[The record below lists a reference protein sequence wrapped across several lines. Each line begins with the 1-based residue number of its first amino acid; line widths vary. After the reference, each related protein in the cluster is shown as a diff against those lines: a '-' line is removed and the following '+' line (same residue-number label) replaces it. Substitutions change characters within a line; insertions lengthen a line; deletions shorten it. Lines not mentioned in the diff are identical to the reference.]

1 MSTDGPMTTR
11 RTGASRT
18 AAILTLFV
26 LGAIVPLVVA
36 SHYGALDI
44 PRSDDWSYLVTLFRW
59 LDHGRLGFNDWVSMT
74 LIGQLVITAP
84 IVAVFGDSIRAVHVF
99 SAFLAFGGLVGL
111 YGIGTQ
117 LLPQRRGSLLVA
129 VTIAIGPLWAPLAA
143 TYMTDVPAFAIQM
156 IALAVA
162 VRAVRGPRLALPQL
176 GIALGIGFVALSIRQ
191 YEVIPTIAILLVALW
206 LVAHEPDHHRRLQAV
221 IAMAGAVAV
230 ATIALLGWWS
240 SLPDSLSLS
249 PNPQASGLIGNLAL
263 QTAGF
268 LRLTGLLLIPVVVWV
283 GPIRIAR
290 RAWTASR
297 ALTLLLTGATATWL
311 LITYLRNPAVPFVG
325 NYVDRH
331 GVLAEDVLKGRRLLV
346 MPAPMFD
353 LLVVVGSIAG
363 ILLALA
369 LVEPLLRLAARVRA
383 RDRTLVDPG
392 TTVIALTVAG
402 FAAAYTIA
410 IATKLPI
417 FDRYALP
424 AIPLVGLLL
433 ISTMHRAD
441 AIAVADG
448 TSRVDS
454 PSNARGGLVLTA
466 VALILFGGVGLLF
479 GTDSAAFDGARW
491 RVDEATVH
499 RGYSSAALDGGFEW
513 IGFHRQHGP
522 PTEPDPTAA
531 ERRRLKAA
539 YFRGLCV
546 DVVVNPRARVARRA
560 IARATMGG
568 LGHRAVTIVS
578 VRNSRRCAK

>member
-1 MSTDGPMTTR
+1 MV
-11 RTGASRT
+11 
-18 AAILTLFV
+18 AILTLFV
-26 LGAIVPLVVA
+26 LGVIVPLAVA

-59 LDHGRLGFNDWVSMT
+59 LDHGRLGFNNWVSMT

-84 IVAVFGDSIRAVHVF
+84 IVAIFGDSIRAVHVF
-99 SAFLAFGGLVGL
+99 SALLAFGGLVGL
-111 YGIGTQ
+111 YAVGAQ
-117 LLPQRRGSLLVA
+117 LLPGRRGALLVA

-156 IALAVA
+156 IALAVG
-162 VRAVRGPRLALPQL
+162 VSAVRGGRLALPRL
-176 GIALGIGFVALSIRQ
+176 AVALGLGFVAISIRQ
-191 YEVIPTIAILLVALW
+191 YEVIPTIAMVLVALW
-206 LVAHEPDHHRRLQAV
+206 LVAHEPDRRRRLRAV
-221 IAMAGAVAV
+221 VLMTGAVAL

-249 PNPQASGLIGNLAL
+249 PSPQASGLVGNLVL

-268 LRLTGLLLIPVVVWV
+268 LRLTGLLLIPVVVWI

-290 RAWTASR
+290 RAWGASR
-297 ALTLLLTGATATWL
+297 ALTLLVAGATGTWL
-311 LITYLRNPAVPFVG
+311 LVTYLRNPAVPFVG

-353 LLVVVGSIAG
+353 LLVIAGSIAG
-363 ILLALA
+363 ILLMLA
-369 LVEPLLRLAARVRA
+369 LVEPLLRLVSRVQT
-383 RDRTLVDPG
+383 RDSALTDPG
-392 TTVIALTVAG
+392 TTLIALTVVG

-424 AIPLVGLLL
+424 AIPLIGLML
-433 ISTMHRAD
+433 ISSMSRAEITAD
-441 AIAVADG
+441 ASHTA
-448 TSRVDS
+448 RVM
-454 PSNARGGLVLTA
+454 PSTRTGVVLTGA
-466 VALILFGGVGLLF
+466 VLILFAGVGLLF
-479 GTDSAAFDGARW
+479 GTDSAAFDATRW

-499 RGYSSAALDGGFEW
+499 RGYSAHALDGGFEW
-513 IGFHRQHGP
+513 IAFHRRRGP
-522 PTEPDPTAA
+522 PTAVQSAA
-531 ERRRLKAA
+531 ERQRLKAA

-546 DVVVNPRARVARRA
+546 DVIVNPQPPVERRA

-568 LGHRAVTIVS
+568 LGHADVTIVS